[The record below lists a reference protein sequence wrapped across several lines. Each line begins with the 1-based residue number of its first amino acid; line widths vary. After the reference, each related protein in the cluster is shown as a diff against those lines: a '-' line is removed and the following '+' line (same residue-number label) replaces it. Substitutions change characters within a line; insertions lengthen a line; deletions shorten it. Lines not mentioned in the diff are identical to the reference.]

1 MLSQASAAR
10 AMVDGMRGLYLLLL
24 WLCLVKGSTYY
35 GQARAASRRRLSLYT
50 GLYLSCYTYH
60 AAGGGPLPLCAANPN
75 PNPNQAEGPFPYA
88 LVARAEAQCY
98 FELPDEVRA
107 ASKLVS
113 QSSDL
118 IRLVGDCR
126 QLPPLG

>member
-1 MLSQASAAR
+1 MLPSYHPPPL
-10 AMVDGMRGLYLLLL
+10 G
-24 WLCLVKGSTYY
+24 
-35 GQARAASRRRLSLYT
+35 RRRSAT
-50 GLYLSCYTYH
+50 SSCLTRWVMLPSYH
-60 AAGGGPLPLCAANPN
+60 PPT
-75 PNPNQAEGPFPYA
+75 
-88 LVARAEAQCY
+88 RAEAQCY